1 MFGSFTEEAL
11 LAYAEQ
17 IENRYREK
25 AAAGGQGTEMHD
37 NYGIGQNDKSFIE
50 EDESQERDSYT
61 GKVGKVKKAL
71 KQKGVINHSEAEGW
85 YDFTACVRPDG
96 SVYGT
101 KGKCRLGK
109 ETSEDQAALLR
120 ASNRK
125 RRRGTLGGSLKQ
137 RVARDEE
144 ANHLAG
150 QLKDLAGERK
160 KSQKRLSA
168 AAANLEKNRTEEAR
182 QKYKSAQ
189 QQANDVFTRHEKVRT
204 ALNRRVRE
212 LTVEQKTQN
221 APARKKPTRDIA
233 KWGDEGKQ
241 LG

>member
-1 MFGSFTEEAL
+1 MFGHFSEEAL
-11 LAYAEQ
+11 LTYAEQ
-17 IENRYREK
+17 IAESYKEK
-25 AAAGGQGTEMHD
+25 LVKAGQGTEWATNMGVSD
-37 NYGIGQNDKSFIE
+37 EDSSFV
-50 EDESQERDSYT
+50 DEGESLLKKDYDGSKERL
-61 GKVGKVKKAL
+61 KKKL
-71 KQKGVINHSEAEGW
+71 SGTVNHSEAGAE
-85 YDFTACVRPDG
+85 YDFTACVRADG

-109 ETSEDQAALLR
+109 ETSDDQAALLR
-120 ASNRK
+120 ASNKK

-137 RVARDEE
+137 RVARDPD
-144 ANHLAG
+144 ANQLAT

-189 QQANDVFTRHEKVRT
+189 QQANEVFTRHEKVRT

-212 LTVEQKTQN
+212 LTVEQKVQN

-233 KWGDEGKQ
+233 KWGDEGKR